1 MWHPCDLQHPFFH
14 VAIIA
19 SLAQE
24 LFSTLIATETEEKD
38 LWRFQRDQPESQ
50 AFTST
55 HHVLA
60 TVTSQHRG
68 PGWKSQKREE
78 PGCLEQVV
86 MAPHVWQPQG
96 SCSNAGGHFGRRQ
109 WLCISLQCHRTL
121 QRKPL
126 FQASSAPSVPWR
138 GVDPSRPSCGRDQR
152 VSRKTTESSSLWF

>member
-1 MWHPCDLQHPFFH
+1 MCHPRGLQHPFFH

-68 PGWKSQKREE
+68 PGWKSQKKEE

-96 SCSNAGGHFGRRQ
+96 SCSNAGGRLWKETVAVHQSSVSQDSPEEAVIPGFLCSFCPMEGSRSFQTILRRG
-109 WLCISLQCHRTL
+109 S
-121 QRKPL
+121 
-126 FQASSAPSVPWR
+126 
-138 GVDPSRPSCGRDQR
+138 
-152 VSRKTTESSSLWF
+152 ESEQKDY